1 MQVMLPKHKIHESL
15 TWNDSRDHLQ
25 SNAVFSADYNSMYN
39 KCSTGFAVPQADD
52 RQTL

>member
-25 SNAVFSADYNSMYN
+25 SNTVLF
-39 KCSTGFAVPQADD
+39 CRLQFHVQ
-52 RQTL
+52 